1 MRFNWKYL
9 AGIVTVGVFAAVSTY
24 QLARAQAEGEVPS
37 AEEVVGEETAP
48 PDELPETQP
57 DTTGYQPSQ
66 PTGPTQPS
74 VPAPTVTFGTGE
86 YNLKMPPADIEKYYP
101 PVFKRYEYSRL
112 MDSLAKYFY
121 ELKIDVNEGDWDYVE
136 FSFRLFARQYKLMA
150 DMHPGMSEFF
160 RLEYL
165 DVLAEQ
171 LNIQSPDK
179 KAPEDTLGGYQ
190 PEPEEMAHEEEELTG
205 EAEPPKEGM
214 VKKSNPEAVK
224 TVEKIENESCKTC
237 HYLYRPASFFAYYWG
252 TRGMK
257 YDMVSFRMKDP
268 VSKKKEI
275 SYKEFMVLLGESYYG
290 IMNGIDK
297 GEKRYVRIK
306 LKDFDK
312 RMGALDGT
320 CMKCHWEEPDKYM
333 LKTIKPQ
340 MNALSEEA
348 KRYKPRKDILNKNLA
363 YIYENVCSGCH
374 VIHMPVYQIQEVW
387 KGEQGGSQGR

>member
-1 MRFNWKYL
+1 MRFNWKYF
-9 AGIVTVGVFAAVSTY
+9 AGIAVVGTFAALSTY
-24 QLARAQAEGEVPS
+24 QLARAQAEGDIPS
-37 AEEVVGEETAP
+37 AEEIVGEETAP
-48 PDELPETQP
+48 PDTMLTR
-57 DTTGYQPSQ
+57 PSGPSE
-66 PTGPTQPS
+66 PTRPS
-74 VPAPTVTFGTGE
+74 SSAPTITFGTGE
-86 YNLKMPPADIEKYYP
+86 YLLKMPPADMEKYYP

-121 ELKIDVNEGDWDYVE
+121 ELKLDINEGDWDYVE

-165 DVLAEQ
+165 DAIAEQ

-179 KAPEDTLGGYQ
+179 KAPGDTVGGYE
-190 PEPEEMAHEEEELTG
+190 PEPEEMAHEEEELTR
-205 EAEPPKEGM
+205 ETEPGKEGM

-224 TVEKIENESCKTC
+224 TVEKIENESCKPC
-237 HYLYRPASFFAYYWG
+237 HYMYRPAAFFAYYWG

-268 VSKKKEI
+268 LGKKGEI
-275 SYKEFMVLLGESYYG
+275 SYKEFMIILGESYYG

-312 RMGALDGT
+312 CMDALDGT

-333 LKTIKPQ
+333 IKTVKPQ
-340 MNALSEEA
+340 MKALGEEA

-363 YIYENVCSGCH
+363 QIYENVCSGCH

-387 KGEQGGSQGR
+387 KGEKGSSQGK